1 MKELYYGY
9 YATHIYLPFS
19 ALSHRLRRFTRR
31 IRGKNAG
38 PLQPTGLPEV
48 AWRKLPSMETPR
60 VWEHRREDGNMR
72 ISELAILCAFA
83 AGCENGTNLFE
94 IGTFDGRTTLNL
106 ALNSPPRCQ
115 VHTLDL
121 PPEQDTAFAIEK
133 TERHLVDKPQS
144 GARYK
149 SQRTVHPA
157 AVEKIHQLL
166 GDSAA
171 FDYTEYLGSCS
182 LVFVDGSHAY
192 DYVMADTRTAMNLVR
207 PGGVIVWHDYGVW
220 PGVTKALE
228 ELEDREHHGFQ
239 QIRGTSLVAWSKRME
254 R

>member
-1 MKELYYGY
+1 MKELCYGC
-9 YATHIYLPFS
+9 YATRIYLPFS

-38 PLQPTGLPEV
+38 PLQPTGLPEIS
-48 AWRKLPSMETPR
+48 WRKIPSLGTPR
-60 VWEHRREDGNMR
+60 VWEPRREHGNMR
-72 ISELAILCAFA
+72 ISELAILCALA
-83 AGCENGTNLFE
+83 AGCEDGTHLFE

-106 ALNSPPRCQ
+106 ALNSPPGCQ

-121 PPEQDTAFAIEK
+121 PSEQDTAFAIEK
-133 TERHLVDKPQS
+133 AERRLVDKPQS
-144 GARYK
+144 GARYRNH
-149 SQRTVHPA
+149 RTVHPA
-157 AVEKIHQLL
+157 AVAKIRQLF
-166 GDSAA
+166 GDSAT
-171 FDYTEYLGSCS
+171 FDYTPYFGSCS

-192 DYVMADTRTAMNLVR
+192 DYAMADTRTAMSLVR

-228 ELEDREHHGFQ
+228 DLEDREHHGFRH
-239 QIRGTSLVAWSKRME
+239 IRGTSLVAWSKRME